1 MKARF
6 LFICV
11 VVLLA
16 FFSVQSTHATVIF
29 SVSGTSAK
37 DVDVTFEARLTI
49 SGDDLTVILTNDSP
63 VDSLSPADVLGS
75 FYFDILNSVGVR
87 PTLTYFSATGDTYK
101 GVKNGA
107 DALIKAGADLRAV
120 VANDDSWQFKNFD
133 ATFNPFLGF
142 GIGTVGNSNLSPN
155 GFNGNVVDGVN
166 FAIYKGEITTQPLVN
181 PDCLVKDTATFIFTG
196 LTGFTER
203 DIVNRFTFGLG
214 TAPDSL
220 LVPELATICL
230 LGLGGLA
237 MLRRRKS
244 A

>member
-1 MKARF
+1 
-6 LFICV
+6 
-11 VVLLA
+11 
-16 FFSVQSTHATVIF
+16 
-29 SVSGTSAK
+29 
-37 DVDVTFEARLTI
+37 
-49 SGDDLTVILTNDSP
+49 
-63 VDSLSPADVLGS
+63 
-75 FYFDILNSVGVR
+75 
-87 PTLTYFSATGDTYK
+87 
-101 GVKNGA
+101 
-107 DALIKAGADLRAV
+107 
-120 VANDDSWQFKNFD
+120 
-133 ATFNPFLGF
+133 
-142 GIGTVGNSNLSPN
+142 